1 VLERIAQPPNL
12 VVRRSSVPNGNHEF
26 NRDAAETWFAP
37 LRQGL
42 DDFASRHQLHIV
54 KYYHDSPCW
63 SLVKAHPTGGLVK
76 IDIFQ
81 TDQDD
86 VHVGA
91 TWYLAGPPIFEAR
104 ASAQNARRTN
114 REMHVTIRLEQ
125 PEDRADIAK
134 VHEEAFPS
142 PGEARHR

>member
-1 VLERIAQPPNL
+1 MLERIAQPPNL

-26 NRDAAETWFAP
+26 NRDAAETWFSP

-91 TWYLAGPPIFEAR
+91 TWYLDDVAAATRWLHSRP
-104 ASAQNARRTN
+104 SARRPRN
-114 REMHVTIRLEQ
+114 VDALLEHLEQ
-125 PEDRADIAK
+125 ELTGLLNT
-134 VHEEAFPS
+134 PS
-142 PGEARHR
+142 GAWTMRSDLII